1 VKAPGDESIG
11 APPSATPSSLLERLR
26 ATDDGLAWERLVKLY
41 RPAVVGWCHKAGVSA
56 EDSADICQ
64 EVFQAVARG
73 IVGFRHDRPADS
85 FRGWL
90 YTITRRRLLDHWRRA
105 ARQPQATGDSEVH
118 DQLMNVPAAESPGLE
133 AADTWEEYQRGV
145 RLIRGEFEERTWEA
159 FWRMTVDGRKAAE
172 VAAELGMTPG
182 AVYVAKSRVLRRL
195 RERFAGL
202 LDPPAN
208 GGNDCPFGESPEGSP

>member
-1 VKAPGDESIG
+1 MKAPGDEPIG

-26 ATDDGLAWERLVKLY
+26 AADDGLAWERLVKLY
-41 RPAVVGWCHKAGVSA
+41 RPAVAGWCHRAGVSA

-73 IVGFRHDRPADS
+73 IVGFRRDRPADS

-90 YTITRRRLLDHWRRA
+90 YTITRRRLFDHWRRA
-105 ARQPQATGDSEVH
+105 ARQPQAAGGSEPH
-118 DQLMNVPAAESPGLE
+118 DQLMDVPAAEPRASEDVGG
-133 AADTWEEYQRGV
+133 WEEYQRRV
-145 RLIRGEFEERTWEA
+145 RVIRAEFEERTWEA
-159 FWRMTVDGRKAAE
+159 FWRMTVDGRTAAE

-195 RERFAGL
+195 REACAGL
-202 LDPPAN
+202 LDPPAR
-208 GGNDCPFGESPEGSP
+208 ER

>member
-1 VKAPGDESIG
+1 VQAPGDESID

-26 ATDDGLAWERLVKLY
+26 AADDSRAWERLLKLY
-41 RPAVVGWCHKAGVSA
+41 SPTVAGWCRRAGVSA
-56 EDSADICQ
+56 EDAADIRQ
-64 EVFQAVARG
+64 EVFQAVVRG
-73 IVGFRHDRPADS
+73 IVGFRRDRPDDS

-105 ARQPQATGDSEVH
+105 ARQPQAAGGSEVH
-118 DQLMNVPAAESPGLE
+118 DQLMELPASEPAGPEGVE
-133 AADTWEEYQRGV
+133 TWEEYQRGV

-159 FWRMTVDGRKAAE
+159 FWRMAVDGRTAVE

-195 RERFAGL
+195 REEFAGL
-202 LDPPAN
+202 LDPTA
-208 GGNDCPFGESPEGSP
+208 GER